1 MRAAML
7 VVAWYVRDR
16 VKRRRRREKRKFRK
30 GLSEK
35 CTKSRVTKGETVR
48 RWVLDVPSDVMSQ
61 SEDRLER
68 LVDQEE
74 AEFTMDKEVRPD
86 QDAKLFSIA
95 DGLIRNQLAQVNVPL
110 MGVLN
115 FDESDSDESEEEEEE
130 EEEDEMEGDD
140 FDEDM
145 QEEDEDDED
154 YDDDE
159 LQESPQHSQH
169 VHVSSGKGTGRRTQ
183 STASS

>member
-1 MRAAML
+1 ML

-35 CTKSRVTKGETVR
+35 CTKSRVRKGETVR

-74 AEFTMDKEVRPD
+74 AEFTMEKESPPD
-86 QDAKLFSIA
+86 PDAKLFSIA

-115 FDESDSDESEEEEEE
+115 FDESDSESEEEEEE
-130 EEEDEMEGDD
+130 EEEEDEEEDMEEDD

-145 QEEDEDDED
+145 QEEDDVYEDDETP
-154 YDDDE
+154 E
-159 LQESPQHSQH
+159 CHGSSQY

>member
-1 MRAAML
+1 ML

-16 VKRRRRREKRKFRK
+16 VQRRRRREKRKFRK

-35 CTKSRVTKGETVR
+35 YTKSRVTRGETVR

-74 AEFTMDKEVRPD
+74 AEFTLDKEVPPD
-86 QDAKLFSIA
+86 QDAKLFNIA

-115 FDESDSDESEEEEEE
+115 FEESDSESEEEEEE
-130 EEEDEMEGDD
+130 EEDDEEDEVEADD

-145 QEEDEDDED
+145 QEDDDLYEDDEI
-154 YDDDE
+154 
-159 LQESPQHSQH
+159 QEGHESSQY

>member
-1 MRAAML
+1 ML

-30 GLSEK
+30 GLSK
-35 CTKSRVTKGETVR
+35 KYTKSRVTRGETVR

-74 AEFTMDKEVRPD
+74 AEFTLDKEVPPD
-86 QDAKLFSIA
+86 QDAKLFNIA

-115 FDESDSDESEEEEEE
+115 FDESDSESEEEEEE
-130 EEEDEMEGDD
+130 EEEDEEDEEDEGDEVEGDD

-145 QEEDEDDED
+145 QDDDLYEDDEI
-154 YDDDE
+154 
-159 LQESPQHSQH
+159 QEGHESSQY

>member
-1 MRAAML
+1 
-7 VVAWYVRDR
+7 
-16 VKRRRRREKRKFRK
+16 
-30 GLSEK
+30 
-35 CTKSRVTKGETVR
+35 
-48 RWVLDVPSDVMSQ
+48 MSQ

-74 AEFTMDKEVRPD
+74 AEFTMDKEVPPD

-115 FDESDSDESEEEEEE
+115 FDESESESEEEEEE
-130 EEEDEMEGDD
+130 EEADEEDEMEGDD

-145 QEEDEDDED
+145 QEDEEEDDD

-159 LQESPQHSQH
+159 IQQGLQSSQY